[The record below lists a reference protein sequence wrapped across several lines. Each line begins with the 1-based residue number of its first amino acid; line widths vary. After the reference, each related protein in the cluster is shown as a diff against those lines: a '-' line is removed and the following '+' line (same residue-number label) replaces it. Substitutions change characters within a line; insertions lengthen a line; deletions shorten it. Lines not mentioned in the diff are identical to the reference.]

1 MMCLGWFNQ
10 MDCQARP
17 YVTVAGPT
25 QTAAEASGVDTG
37 VSGTSA
43 TACDTPWW
51 FWLVGAGVVALGA
64 AKK

>member
-25 QTAAEASGVDTG
+25 QTAADVAGMNNGT
-37 VSGTSA
+37 SGTSGA
-43 TACDTPWW
+43 PCTTPWW
-51 FWLVGAGVVALGA
+51 FWVVGAGVVAMGVV
-64 AKK
+64 KK